1 MSSQTPG
8 LQRRPLFSAVA
19 CALTLALA
27 GTAQAQSTTD
37 NDADRDVL
45 ELEEIVVTAT
55 PIGRSA
61 VELTQSAVVLQ
72 GDELNSELNNSLGE
86 TLTRLPGL
94 NNASFGQ
101 NVGRPVIRGQQG
113 VRIGVLNDNMNIFD
127 AAAVSQDH
135 AVATEPFLADQLEV
149 LRGPNTLLYGSSAI
163 GGVVN
168 VVTNTIP
175 VTVPEDGFDGRAMIQ
190 GDTAAD
196 ERFGAARFDIG
207 FGNFAFHANGFYRR
221 TDDYEIPGAA
231 ELFPDDDHDD
241 HGHEGEEHDEHDEH
255 GDEEVTGI
263 LENSFLDNE
272 GGAIG
277 GAWIGESWRAGLSY
291 TAYDSNYG
299 IPGGHSH
306 AHGEEEHEG
315 EEHDEEHEHEGEE
328 EEEIVTIDLESRRID
343 ALLNGMDPFAGFSEL
358 DLRVART
365 DYTHTEFEGVETGT
379 VFDSETTDLRLELTH
394 NPLGSFEGT
403 FGLQWSDNDFSAVG
417 EEAFV
422 PPSTSETWGLFL
434 VETWQVNDVL
444 LFDLGLRYE
453 DTSIDSFLIE
463 HEHDHEEE
471 EHEGEEHED
480 EMPEAASRSFN
491 PFSVSVG
498 AKWEVT
504 ERSHFTFNVAR
515 AERAPASVELFSNG
529 PHIATQTFE
538 VGDPDLGIETNT
550 HYSGTYRIK
559 EGAFTGAIT
568 LYYDDY
574 DDFIYLADTGEM
586 EDGFPERVW
595 SQQDAEFTGGELEL
609 RYNFGDTALGNWQL
623 FGFYDRVR
631 AELADGSNVPRI
643 PPQRIGVGAD
653 WNTTQWRGNVTWI
666 NADDHTRTAEFET
679 PTPGY
684 DLLNAEL
691 SFFLPL
697 AGGDADLEFYVKGRN
712 LLDEDIRNS
721 TSYLKDDAPQIGRNF
736 VFGVRTTF

>member
-1 MSSQTPG
+1 MSFMTPG
-8 LQRRPLFSAVA
+8 PQRRPLYHAVA

-27 GTAQAQSTTD
+27 GAAQAQSTAD
-37 NDADRDVL
+37 DDSDRDVL

-72 GDELNSELNNSLGE
+72 GEELNSELNNSIGE

-113 VRIGVLNDNMNIFD
+113 VRIGVLNNNMNNFD
-127 AAAVSQDH
+127 ASAVSQDH
-135 AVATEPFLADQLEV
+135 AVATEPFLADQVEV

-241 HGHEGEEHDEHDEH
+241 HGHEGEAHDEHDH
-255 GDEEVTGI
+255 GEEEMTGI

-272 GGAIG
+272 GGAVG
-277 GAWIGESWRAGLSY
+277 GAWIGEKWRAGLSY

-299 IPGGHSH
+299 IPGGHAH

-315 EEHDEEHEHEGEE
+315 EEHDEEHEGEE
-328 EEEIVTIDLESRRID
+328 EEEIVTIDLESQRID
-343 ALLNGMDPFAGFSEL
+343 ALLNGMDPFAGFSEF
-358 DLRVART
+358 DLRIANT
-365 DYTHTEFEGVETGT
+365 DYTHTEFEGLETGT

-403 FGLQWSDNDFSAVG
+403 FGLQWSDNDFTAVG

-422 PPSTSETWGLFL
+422 APSTTETWGLFL
-434 VETWQVNDVL
+434 VETWQVNDAL

-453 DTSIDSFLIE
+453 DTSIDSFII
-463 HEHDHEEE
+463 EHDHDHEGE

-538 VGDPDLGIETNT
+538 VGDPDLGKETNT
-550 HYSGTYRIK
+550 HYSGTYRLK

-586 EDGFPERVW
+586 EDGFPERIW
-595 SQQDAEFTGGELEL
+595 SQQDAEFTGGELEV
-609 RYNFGDTALGNWQL
+609 RYDLGDTAIGNWQL

-643 PPQRIGVGAD
+643 PPQRFGLGAD
-653 WNTTQWRGNVTWI
+653 WNTAQWRGNVTWI

-691 SFFLPL
+691 SFYLPL
-697 AGGDADLEFYVKGRN
+697 AGGDADLEFYLKGRN

-721 TSYLKDDAPQIGRNF
+721 SSFLKDDAPQIGRNF